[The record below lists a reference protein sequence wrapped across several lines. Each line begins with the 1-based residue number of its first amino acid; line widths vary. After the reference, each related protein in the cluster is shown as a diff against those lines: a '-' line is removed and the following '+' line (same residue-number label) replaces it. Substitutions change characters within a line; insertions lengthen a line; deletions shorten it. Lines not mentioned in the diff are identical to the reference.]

1 MMEEDQT
8 LKFETHNGMA
18 RVAMFAGIPVFALL
32 FLVVG
37 GVISLFIGIYSFGWW
52 GLTFALPA
60 VLALIFLRLICQK
73 DDKAFRRFW
82 FWRRRKKLDRQY
94 GRLLL
99 LTPRHSAWRNK
110 NARRSIQKRIIA
122 GE

>member
-1 MMEEDQT
+1 MDEDQT

-18 RVAMFAGIPVFALL
+18 RVAMFAGVPVFALL

-37 GVISLFIGIYSFGWW
+37 GVISLFTGIYMLGWW
-52 GLTFALPA
+52 GLTFAVPS

-82 FWRRRKKLDRQY
+82 FWRRRKALDRQY

-99 LTPRHSAWRNK
+99 LTPRNPVWRK
-110 NARRSIQKRIIA
+110 KYARRSIQKRIIT